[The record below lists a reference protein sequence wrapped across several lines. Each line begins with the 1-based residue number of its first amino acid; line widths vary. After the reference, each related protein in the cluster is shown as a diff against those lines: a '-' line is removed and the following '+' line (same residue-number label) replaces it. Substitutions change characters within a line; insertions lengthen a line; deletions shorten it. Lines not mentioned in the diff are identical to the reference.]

1 MAENRSEITF
11 AEIKEAMKLQEDEV
25 EEFLIEVIKTRLV
38 RAKISQVTE
47 ICQCLYFSVIF
58 VVRYVT

>member
-11 AEIKEAMKLQEDEV
+11 PEICSAMQLNENEV

-38 RAKISQVTE
+38 RAKISQVILLSYYFYRKE
-47 ICQCLYFSVIF
+47 IYL
-58 VVRYVT
+58 